1 MTAYSLSSEF
11 FLDRNP
17 LPFRRDIV
25 SIPAHLSLSK
35 WIDKVKTYLTELYV
49 NNSVDRYYYEY
60 SNSAS
65 IYQNVVADSLHVLT
79 KNLQVQV
86 LNQKSVVDY
95 LVQNEGFDL
104 AVLYASLRIR
114 ETFGNSAE
122 VVLDIDEDAESS
134 TLLEITVR
142 KREYCENDDILTV
155 LDTISLEYESD
166 FLESDGWLVL
176 TTDFHYAQ

>member
-60 SNSAS
+60 SNSTS

-114 ETFGNSAE
+114 ERFGESAE
-122 VVLDIDEDAESS
+122 IVLNLNDEMPE
-134 TLLEITVR
+134 LLEITVR

>member
-1 MTAYSLSSEF
+1 MTTYSLSTGF
-11 FLDRNP
+11 HP
-17 LPFRRDIV
+17 DIV
-25 SIPAHLSLSK
+25 PIPVNREILSIPEYLSLSK
-35 WIDKVKTYLTELYV
+35 WIEKVKIYLTEVYV
-49 NNSVDRYYYEY
+49 TRLADRYCIEY
-60 SNSAS
+60 SNSPS
-65 IYQNVVADSLHVLT
+65 IYRNVVEDSFQVLVQ
-79 KNLQVQV
+79 NLQVKV
-86 LNQKSVVDY
+86 LHQKSVIDY
-95 LVQNEGFDL
+95 LIQNEGFDL

>member
-114 ETFGNSAE
+114 ERFGESAE
-122 VVLDIDEDAESS
+122 IVLNLNDEMPE
-134 TLLEITVR
+134 LLEITVR
-142 KREYCENDDILTV
+142 KREYCENDDILRV
-155 LDTISLEYESD
+155 LDSISGEYEPD
-166 FLESDGWLVL
+166 FLESDGGLVL

>member
-60 SNSAS
+60 SNSTS

>member
-114 ETFGNSAE
+114 ERFGESAE
-122 VVLDIDEDAESS
+122 IVLNLNDEMPE
-134 TLLEITVR
+134 LLEITVR